1 MHHNLIRVPHG
12 CPTVEKAMALAKILS
27 ERKEY
32 TKADPLKI
40 RLDMGVHEIVG
51 NGKVLNVTC
60 SHITFVGAGKSQTTI
75 RGGFRVENQQ
85 NVTFEELVVT
95 NPTGYGMRLHGSE
108 TNVDLLKCV
117 VKEGRYDGMYAVD
130 GATVTATQ
138 CAFTGNGGC
147 GAYCGTNTTT
157 RLNDCTVH
165 HNGETGIYAS
175 RHAVVDLHGT
185 KTEIHSNKKHG
196 IYASIRAKVNIHL
209 PSQHNTSHDNNIS
222 NNGNGNN
229 DGIDDIPGEDR
240 LQESGG
246 SIANI
251 NADGTFTHVV
261 VDNDA
266 DN

>member
-1 MHHNLIRVPHG
+1 
-12 CPTVEKAMALAKILS
+12 
-27 ERKEY
+27 
-32 TKADPLKI
+32 
-40 RLDMGVHEIVG
+40 MGVHEIMG